1 VVVLLGFLAGAL
13 FGGVNVA
20 MRVGL
25 RRLPDT
31 VTGGFATGIIAL
43 VFVLVVGLITTS
55 PGELQLH
62 EAWPFFLIGMLVP
75 GFSQIL
81 WVRAIHDAGPSRAAI
96 LISTSPLLAALL
108 ALSFLSEPL
117 RTGLVVGTL
126 LIVSGAIT
134 LAWESVRPHDF
145 KTVGALFAV
154 GVAVCLA
161 FRDNLVRLVVSD
173 SPVPPLVAASSLLA
187 GACVV
192 LLVHYVAAGPGS
204 ASVAEFVRSFR
215 PFLAAGVLMGLVYV
229 TLVLALDRGRVTVVA
244 PLYSTTALWTILF
257 AALVLGRSEAI
268 GRRLVFAAALV
279 VAGSALIGASR

>member
-1 VVVLLGFLAGAL
+1 VVVFLALLAGAL

-31 VTGGFATGIIAL
+31 VTGGFAAGVTAL
-43 VFVLVVGLITTS
+43 AFLLVVGLVTTS
-55 PGELQLH
+55 PGEVNLQ
-62 EAWPFFLIGMLVP
+62 EAWPFILIGMLVP

-96 LISTSPLLAALL
+96 LISTSPLVAAIL
-108 ALSFLSEPL
+108 ALGFLSEPL
-117 RTGLVVGTL
+117 HAGLVVGTL
-126 LIVSGAIT
+126 LIVSGAMA
-134 LAWESVRPHDF
+134 LAWEPARPHDF
-145 KTVGALFAV
+145 RTVGVLFAV

-161 FRDNLVRLVVSD
+161 FRDYLVRLVARE
-173 SPVPPLVAASSLLA
+173 SPIPPLVAATSLLA

-192 LLVHYVAAGPGS
+192 LLVHYLAARRSSSDVAGAI
-204 ASVAEFVRSFR
+204 RSFR
-215 PFLAAGVLMGLVYV
+215 PFLAAGVLMGLVYI
-229 TLVLALDRGRVTVVA
+229 TLLFALDRGRVTVVA

-268 GRRLVFAAALV
+268 GRRLVFAGLLV
-279 VAGSALIGASR
+279 VAGSALISVSR

>member
-1 VVVLLGFLAGAL
+1 MVVFLGFLAGAL

-31 VTGGFATGIIAL
+31 VTAGFVTGVIAL
-43 VFVLVVGLITTS
+43 IFVLIVGVITTR
-55 PGELQLH
+55 PGEVRLD
-62 EAWPFFLIGMLVP
+62 EAWPFLLIGMLVP

-96 LISTSPLLAALL
+96 LISTSPLVAALL
-108 ALSFLSEPL
+108 AVNLLSEPL
-117 RTGLVVGTL
+117 HAGLAFGTL

-134 LAWESVRPHDF
+134 LAWEPARPHDF
-145 KTVGALFAV
+145 RTVGAVLAV

-161 FRDNLVRLVVSD
+161 FRDYFVRLVARE
-173 SPVPPLVAASSLLA
+173 SPVPPLVAATSLLV

-192 LLVHYVAAGPGS
+192 LLIHYLAARRANPD
-204 ASVAEFVRSFR
+204 VAEALRSVR

-244 PLYSTTALWTILF
+244 PLYSTTALWTIFF

-268 GRRLVFAAALV
+268 GRRLVLAGVLV
-279 VAGSALIGASR
+279 VAGGALIGVSR